1 MKKFILLGLAVAACA
16 TTASANC
23 PTVLADAAKG
33 KYPNQYDLQEFETAH
48 NCKLNFSGNPD
59 AASLNKRIAG
69 NPGLPSVDQR
79 LPSEPLVIT
88 PYQKIGKHGGVF
100 SGISKATEAGTSDL
114 LSVRHVNLVR
124 FSDDLATIV
133 PNVAKSWDWNADF
146 TEVTFTLREGHKWSD
161 GQPFTAEDVA
171 FWYNGMVMDK
181 NIIESPAD
189 RFLSD
194 GKPMKVEAISA
205 SKVRFTLNAPKP
217 GLIAQFA
224 TDFAQPFQPT
234 HLLGKFH
241 PSMNKDANQ
250 LAQSLGFKDGYEV
263 INFYYGQSDWKD
275 VPQPILKDAAKANKL
290 VEAGFTAVAPTLESF
305 IVVEDTLDG
314 RRLVANP
321 YFFMVDSQ
329 GNQLPYIN
337 EINEVYIGD
346 EDVQTAKMV
355 AGEVSYKA
363 QSVNLPSGPVLL
375 QNAEK
380 GNYSVELRPT
390 IGMSVFAFNLTT
402 QDESKRAVF
411 NDLNFRKAMSHAINR
426 DQINEIAY
434 FGLGTPLQY
443 TAFDADTAAF
453 VTSDQRN
460 ANIRFDQEGA
470 KKLLDAANVKDQDG
484 DGDRD
489 LPNGQELRLNI
500 QFATQGVA
508 AQVAEIIA
516 QNWSDVGVTTSI
528 KEVTSDEYRAS
539 QSANELDVHVWNKGE
554 PLAVFLGDTQE
565 IVPPYSG
572 YFGLRNAMLWDQY
585 LNTGGSE
592 GVQPPQTVYEMQK
605 LAREFTTVPAG
616 SSRSNE
622 LGRKIAQRTVEDLF
636 FIGTVKAVAPIYF
649 SNNLSNFKVPI
660 TSSYSYYRTFPYLA
674 PQWSLN

>member
-1 MKKFILLGLAVAACA
+1 
-16 TTASANC
+16 
-23 PTVLADAAKG
+23 
-33 KYPNQYDLQEFETAH
+33 
-48 NCKLNFSGNPD
+48 
-59 AASLNKRIAG
+59 
-69 NPGLPSVDQR
+69 
-79 LPSEPLVIT
+79 
-88 PYQKIGKHGGVF
+88 
-100 SGISKATEAGTSDL
+100 
-114 LSVRHVNLVR
+114 
-124 FSDDLATIV
+124 
-133 PNVAKSWDWNADF
+133 
-146 TEVTFTLREGHKWSD
+146 
-161 GQPFTAEDVA
+161 
-171 FWYNGMVMDK
+171 
-181 NIIESPAD
+181 
-189 RFLSD
+189 
-194 GKPMKVEAISA
+194 MKVEAISA

-224 TDFAQPFQPT
+224 TDFAQPFQPA

-355 AGEVSYKA
+355 AGEVTYKL
-363 QSVNLPSGPVLL
+363 QSVNLPSAPVLL

-390 IGMSVFAFNLTT
+390 VGMAVFAFNLTA
-402 QDESKRAVF
+402 QDEAKRAVF
-411 NDLNFRKAMSHAINR
+411 NDLNFRRAMSHAINR

-443 TAFDADTAAF
+443 TAFDADTASF
-453 VTSDQRN
+453 VSDKHRN
-460 ANIRFDQEGA
+460 AYIKFDPVEAG
-470 KKLLDAANVKDQDG
+470 KLLDAANIRDQDG

-508 AQVAEIIA
+508 VDVVEIIA
-516 QNWSDVGVTTSI
+516 QNWSDVGVTTTI

-539 QSANELDVHVWNKGE
+539 QSANELDVHVWTKGE
-554 PLAVFLGDTQE
+554 PLAFFLGNTE
-565 IVPPYSG
+565 LLVPPYDD
-572 YFGLRNAMLWDQY
+572 YFDLRNAMLWDQY
-585 LNTGGSE
+585 LNTNGKE
-592 GVQPPQTVYEMQK
+592 GVKPPQTVYEMQK
-605 LAREFTTVPAG
+605 LAREFTTVEAG
-616 SSRSNE
+616 TDRSNE
-622 LGRKIAQRTVEDLF
+622 LGRQIVQRVVDDLF
-636 FIGTVKAVAPIYF
+636 FIGTVKAVSPIYF
-649 SNNLSNFKVPI
+649 SNNLSNFKVFL
-660 TSSYSYYRTFPYLA
+660 TASFSYYRTFPYLP